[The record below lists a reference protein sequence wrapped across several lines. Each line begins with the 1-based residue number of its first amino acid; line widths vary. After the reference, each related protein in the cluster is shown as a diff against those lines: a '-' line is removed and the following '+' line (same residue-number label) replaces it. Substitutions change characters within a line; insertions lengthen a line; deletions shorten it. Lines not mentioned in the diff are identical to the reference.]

1 MGGSASA
8 RRGSCTRP
16 LISLL
21 ALVVLAALLGPV
33 PAAAQTLF
41 GPQQYT
47 LTSGT
52 PQTFSAVVSTS
63 AGPAHLHVVNGAPD
77 GSARLTHASISVNG
91 VEVVGPE
98 DLGADVALVDK
109 PVLLFSNNVLT
120 VTLSGPVG
128 GTLEGIGR

>member
-1 MGGSASA
+1 MYGW
-8 RRGSCTRP
+8 RQRVV
-16 LISLL
+16 LSLL
-21 ALVVLAALLGPV
+21 PLAVCLLA
-33 PAAAQTLF
+33 PAPASAQTLF

-52 PQTFSAVVSTS
+52 PQTFSTGVSTS
-63 AGPAHLHVVNGAPD
+63 AGPAHLHVVNCAPD